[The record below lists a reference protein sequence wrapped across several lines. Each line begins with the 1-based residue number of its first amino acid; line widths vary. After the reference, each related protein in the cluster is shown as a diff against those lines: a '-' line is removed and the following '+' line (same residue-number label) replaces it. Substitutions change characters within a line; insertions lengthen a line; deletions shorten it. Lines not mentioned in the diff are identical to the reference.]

1 MITNPVYVQDL
12 AVWLP
17 LAAVA
22 AAWLWQRKPWGYVI
36 VGALLA
42 MWVLE
47 SLTIATDQW
56 FGSRA
61 DPASPVAS
69 SSVVLPFA
77 VLAVIGCV
85 PLVLLLRG
93 LRAQRP

>member
-1 MITNPVYVQDL
+1 
-12 AVWLP
+12 
-17 LAAVA
+17 
-22 AAWLWQRKPWGYVI
+22 
-36 VGALLA
+36 
-42 MWVLE
+42 
-47 SLTIATDQW
+47 
-56 FGSRA
+56 
-61 DPASPVAS
+61 VAS